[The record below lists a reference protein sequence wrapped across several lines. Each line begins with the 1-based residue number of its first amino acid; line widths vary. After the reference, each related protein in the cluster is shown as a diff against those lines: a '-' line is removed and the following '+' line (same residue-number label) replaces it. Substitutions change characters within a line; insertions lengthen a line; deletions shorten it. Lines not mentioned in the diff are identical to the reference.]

1 MIELLSGLMDLI
13 NDSNVVSF
21 DSIIQGLIGQNFII
35 DHYDFIKGN
44 ISAAWYNLKIQK
56 YEEACQV
63 VVSTYFQAN
72 ERLKDG
78 TLKMWYTAMSNKK
91 SLQLLALLYKA
102 NVQMVQALDQALQK
116 LTQEAANQ
124 YQ

>member
-1 MIELLSGLMDLI
+1 MDLI
-13 NDSNVVSF
+13 NESNVVSF

-44 ISAAWYNLKIQK
+44 ISAAWYNLKIKK

-72 ERLKDG
+72 ERLQDG

-102 NVQMVQALDQALQK
+102 NVQMVQALDYALQK